1 MIQMKGVN
9 AGARSLA
16 DNEVDAK
23 ILHRRVQNFFDGGL
37 EAMNF
42 VEEENF
48 AQFER
53 GENGGEIAF
62 AFEERASAGLD
73 GNVEFV
79 GDDFCER
86 GFSQSRRA
94 IEEKM

>member
-16 DNEVDAK
+16 DDEIDAE
-23 ILHRRVQNFFDGGL
+23 IFHRRVQNFFDGGL
-37 EAMNF
+37 EAVNF

-53 GENGGEIAF
+53 SENGGEIAF

-73 GNVEFV
+73 GNVELV
-79 GDDFCER
+79 GDDLRER
-86 GFSQSRRA
+86 RFSQAWRA
-94 IEEKM
+94 IK

>member
-1 MIQMKGVN
+1 MIQMKGVD
-9 AGARSLA
+9 AGAGPLT
-16 DNEVDAK
+16 DNEVHAK
-23 ILHRRVQNFFDGGL
+23 ILHRWIENFFDGGL

-53 GENGGEIAF
+53 SENGGEIAF

-73 GNVEFV
+73 GNVELV
-79 GDDFCER
+79 GDDLRER
-86 GFSQSRRA
+86 RFSQAWRA
-94 IEEKM
+94 IK

>member
-1 MIQMKGVN
+1 MKGVN
-9 AGARSLA
+9 AGARTLTN
-16 DNEVDAK
+16 NEVHAK
-23 ILHRRVQNFFDGGL
+23 IFHRRIENFFDGGL

-62 AFEERASAGLD
+62 AFEERAGAGFN

-79 GDDFCER
+79 GDDLRER
-86 GFSQSRRA
+86 GFSQSWRA
-94 IEEKM
+94 IK